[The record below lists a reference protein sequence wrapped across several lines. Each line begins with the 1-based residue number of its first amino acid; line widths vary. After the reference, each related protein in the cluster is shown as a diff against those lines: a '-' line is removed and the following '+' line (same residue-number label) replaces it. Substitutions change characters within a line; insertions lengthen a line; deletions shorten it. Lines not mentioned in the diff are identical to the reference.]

1 MYSLYFAN
9 AKVVKIKCL
18 VVIHLEKGHNLRLR
32 AAFLNSAQNVSS
44 FFLHSQAIREV
55 RVFLVIIHLWTDSKA
70 ARRTYQAQNTQMFR
84 NFVLL
89 KWVFFAYVTTLT

>member
-1 MYSLYFAN
+1 M
-9 AKVVKIKCL
+9 VKIKCV

-32 AAFLNSAQNVSS
+32 AAFLNPAQNVSS
-44 FFLHSQAIREV
+44 FFYSQAIREV

-70 ARRTYQAQNTQMFR
+70 ARRTYQAENTQMFR